1 VKEIGRLCSLRGQ
14 VDAQGSTP
22 KEADPASEN
31 EVLVDDVQLGAQGR
45 QGEVGP
51 GDVLDLE

>member
-1 VKEIGRLCSLRGQ
+1 VKESGRCLLRGQ
-14 VDAQGSTP
+14 VDTQRSP
-22 KEADPASEN
+22 PEEADPASEN

-51 GDVLDLE
+51 RDVLDLE